1 MKAFIIICLLFIA
14 SIANAQDSTFV
25 RIQLKQGNSVQ
36 GILKDQNDKS
46 ITINIAETGVM
57 TIPWELIQ
65 TVDRMSVS
73 EALNANGQFTNPQ
86 PTRYFFGPSAI
97 PLKKGDKYYQ
107 NAYFLVNSFQL
118 GLTDQFSIGAGVV
131 IPFAFF
137 VTPKIGYQVSKN
149 IHVGGGVI
157 FATSL
162 IRDFNL
168 GVGAGYGSLTVGS
181 KEHNV
186 TLNVGLGAVKE
197 NSGLGSNDYTWK
209 FANKPMVTL
218 SGMTRIS
225 KRMMLM
231 TENWFFSTKTV
242 NYDNMTGQQISSVY
256 EYNGIMSVGARYLG
270 ARYAIDFGFLS
281 PTVSDF
287 MAIPYLSYNLKF

>member
-1 MKAFIIICLLFIA
+1 MKTIITLCLLLIS
-14 SIANAQDSTFV
+14 SIIYAQDSTYV
-25 RIQLKQGNSVQ
+25 RIQLKQGNTVQ
-36 GILKDQNDKS
+36 GILKEQNDKS
-46 ITINIAETGVM
+46 ITLNIADTGMM

-65 TVDRMSVS
+65 TVDRMPAS
-73 EALNANGQFTNPQ
+73 EALNANGQFNNPQ

-97 PLKKGDKYYQ
+97 PMKKGDKYYQ
-107 NAYFLVNSFQL
+107 NVYFLVNSFQL
-118 GLTDQFSIGAGVV
+118 GLSDHFSVGAGVV
-131 IPFAFF
+131 IPYAFF
-137 VTPKIGYQVSKN
+137 VTPKIGYQVSEN
-149 IHVGGGVI
+149 IHVGGGVVY
-157 FATSL
+157 ATSL
-162 IRDFNL
+162 IRDLNF

-181 KEHNV
+181 KEHNI

-197 NSGLGSNDYTWK
+197 NSGMGSNDYTWK
-209 FANKPMVTL
+209 FASKPMVTL

-242 NYDNMTGQQISSVY
+242 NYDDMTGQQISSVY

-270 ARYAIDFGFLS
+270 TRYAIDFGFLS

-287 MAIPYLSYNLKF
+287 MAIPYLAYNLKF

>member
-1 MKAFIIICLLFIA
+1 MKAFITICLLFIA

-46 ITINIAETGVM
+46 ITINIAETGIM

-73 EALNANGQFTNPQ
+73 EALNAKGQFNNPQ

-118 GLTDQFSIGAGVV
+118 GLSDQFSIGAGVV
-131 IPFAFF
+131 IPFTFF
-137 VTPKIGYQVSKN
+137 VTPKIGYQVAKN

-197 NSGLGSNDYTWK
+197 NSGLGTNDYTWK

>member
-1 MKAFIIICLLFIA
+1 MKTCITICLLFIA
-14 SIANAQDSTFV
+14 CIANAQDSTFV

-46 ITINIAETGVM
+46 ITINIAETGIM

-73 EALNANGQFTNPQ
+73 EALNANGQFNNPQ

-118 GLTDQFSIGAGVV
+118 GLSDSFSIGAGVV

-137 VTPKIGYQVSKN
+137 VTPKIGYQVAKN

-162 IRDFNL
+162 IRDLNF

-186 TLNVGLGAVKE
+186 TLNLGLGAVKE
-197 NSGLGSNDYTWK
+197 NSGMGSNDYTWK

-242 NYDNMTGQQISSVY
+242 NYDDMTGQQISSVY

>member
-1 MKAFIIICLLFIA
+1 MKAFITICILFIA

-46 ITINIAETGVM
+46 ITINIAETGIM

-73 EALNANGQFTNPQ
+73 EALNAKGQFNNPQ

-118 GLTDQFSIGAGVV
+118 GLSDQFSIGAGVV

-137 VTPKIGYQVSKN
+137 VTPKIGYQVAKN

-197 NSGLGSNDYTWK
+197 NSGLGTNDYTWK